1 MFGYAQ
7 LILVVPDVWGLIV
20 EPTPHTLGSVPPAM
34 PRGIPVSYYNS
45 MNNHTTKMRMPN
57 THIFLSRSAI
67 KYAVNIYQR
76 LPNNTSRQSGAVRS
90 LSTTIGAFGGYQTL
104 PTRTRFVH
112 VTTAPI
118 WLVWWRL
125 PSLTNCYHG
134 ADLAL
139 PRPQKAFTNSAS
151 AAGNRSYIGV

>member
-7 LILVVPDVWGLIV
+7 LIPVVLHVWGPVV
-20 EPTPHTLGSVPPAM
+20 EPTSSRPESMPPAM

-76 LPNNTSRQSGAVRS
+76 LPNNTSREWGGRS
-90 LSTTIGAFGGYQTL
+90 LTEHDHWGIWWL
-104 PTRTRFVH
+104 PD
-112 VTTAPI
+112 
-118 WLVWWRL
+118 
-125 PSLTNCYHG
+125 LTN
-134 ADLAL
+134 
-139 PRPQKAFTNSAS
+139 
-151 AAGNRSYIGV
+151 SYQVRACAEC

>member
-1 MFGYAQ
+1 M
-7 LILVVPDVWGLIV
+7 LV
-20 EPTPHTLGSVPPAM
+20 AM
-34 PRGIPVSYYNS
+34 LQGIAVSYYNS

-76 LPNNTSRQSGAVRS
+76 LPNNTSREWGGCRS
-90 LSTTIGAFGGYQTL
+90 LSTTIGAFGDYQTL

-112 VTTAPI
+112 VPSADI

-125 PSLTNCYHG
+125 PSLTICYH
-134 ADLAL
+134 ATDLAQ
-139 PRPQKAFTNSAS
+139 PRPQKAFTNPAS
-151 AAGNRSYIGV
+151 ADGNRSYIGV